1 MLYPVACFYDVDII
15 PYCAI
20 HCYLVV
26 HKPSSPMIFFSRTKL
41 RVASASACSML
52 FQAAHI
58 ENLNSFSTVEA
69 TDTAL
74 RFRDVCY
81 LVYASLETL
90 LSAKPKYGL

>member
-1 MLYPVACFYDVDII
+1 
-15 PYCAI
+15 
-20 HCYLVV
+20 
-26 HKPSSPMIFFSRTKL
+26 
-41 RVASASACSML
+41 ML

-74 RFRDVCY
+74 RFRYACY

-90 LSAKPKYGL
+90 LSA